1 MRLHRG
7 GRFRTWLGARL
18 GGDFA
23 LGDRVWRRILH
34 ALGAAVLVYY
44 ALPNDFFLVLPK
56 EDVLILAL
64 AVVLV
69 LEFLRHFV
77 RLELPT
83 IRPYETGRVG
93 SFAWFAVAIVAAI
106 LFFPMAIAAAVVLG
120 CALVDPLAG
129 ELRRHEAYRP
139 IARWLPFGVY
149 AALAFV
155 GLAVLGDWPV
165 LGSIALALL
174 AAAIGVAV
182 EGPRFRWVDDDLG
195 MTLGPAIALYVI
207 GVLALRY

>member
-34 ALGAAVLVYY
+34 GLGAAVLIYY
-44 ALPNDFFLVLPK
+44 PLPNDFFVVLPK
-56 EDVLILAL
+56 AYVLLIAL
-64 AVVLV
+64 IAVLG
-69 LEFLRHFV
+69 LEALRHSV

-83 IRPYETGRVG
+83 IRPYEAGRVG
-93 SFAWFAVAIVAAI
+93 SFAWFALAIVAAI
-106 LFFPMAIAAAVVLG
+106 LLFPPAIAAAVVLG

-129 ELRRHEAYRP
+129 ELRRRP
-139 IARWLPFGVY
+139 VPSAVAWGLPFGAY

-155 GLAVLGDWPV
+155 GLVGVGGWPP
-165 LGSIALALL
+165 LPSAGLALA

-182 EGPRFRWVDDDLG
+182 EGPRFRGVDDDLA
-195 MTLGPAIALYVI
+195 MTLAPALALYGI
-207 GVLALRY
+207 GVLALGL